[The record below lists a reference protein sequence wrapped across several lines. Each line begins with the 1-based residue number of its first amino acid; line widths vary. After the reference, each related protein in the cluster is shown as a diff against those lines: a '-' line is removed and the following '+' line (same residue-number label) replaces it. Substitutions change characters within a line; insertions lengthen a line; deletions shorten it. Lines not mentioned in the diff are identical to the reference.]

1 MVDFDDLK
9 GKAESLLGEHGD
21 QVEEGIDKLADL
33 AGQKLGHAG
42 QIDQAADK
50 LKDFVDKQEDGAQQ
64 RRPGPGA
71 GAARQGAGQRQG
83 GGPRPGGR
91 PHGKQGGGPRAGGT
105 GPGRRPGPKPGPPPQ
120 SD

>member
-33 AGQKLGHAG
+33 AGKQFGHTG

-50 LKDFVDKQEDGAQQ
+50 LKDVVDEQQ
-64 RRPGPGA
+64 H
-71 GAARQGAGQRQG
+71 QRTPEQRG
-83 GGPRPGGR
+83 PGGR
-91 PHGKQGGGPRAGGT
+91 PQGKQGGGRPQGKQGGGRRAEGK
-105 GPGRRPGPKPGPPPQ
+105 GPGERPGPKPGPRPQ
-120 SD
+120 SG

>member
-21 QVEEGIDKLADL
+21 QVEDGIDKLADL
-33 AGQKLGHAG
+33 AGKKFGHAG

-50 LKDFVDKQEDGAQQ
+50 LKGFVDDQQKAAPGKGGPQQ
-64 RRPGPGA
+64 RG
-71 GAARQGAGQRQG
+71 ARQ

-91 PHGKQGGGPRAGGT
+91 QQRGPGGAQGRQGGKGP
-105 GPGRRPGPKPGPPPQ
+105 RPGPKPGPRPY
-120 SD
+120 SG